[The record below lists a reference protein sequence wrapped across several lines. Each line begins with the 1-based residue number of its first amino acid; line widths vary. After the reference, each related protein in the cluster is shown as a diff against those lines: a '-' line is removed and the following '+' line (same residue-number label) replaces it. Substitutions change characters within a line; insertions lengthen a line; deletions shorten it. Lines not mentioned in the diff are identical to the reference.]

1 MCIGRIYA
9 ELLAIKFL
17 EVKVICKQAMFVYM
31 SVYTLV
37 RLSPLKDA
45 VG

>member
-17 EVKVICKQAMFVYM
+17 EVKVICKQAM